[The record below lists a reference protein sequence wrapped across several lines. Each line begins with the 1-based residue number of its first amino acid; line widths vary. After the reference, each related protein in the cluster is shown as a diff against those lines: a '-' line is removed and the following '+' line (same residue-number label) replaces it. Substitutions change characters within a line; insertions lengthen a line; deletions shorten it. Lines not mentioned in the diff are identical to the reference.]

1 MAAKVPSRPS
11 GMPGGVT
18 GVFCG
23 MILSMTGYGKAEAHI
38 GARKY
43 TVEIRSLNGK
53 GLDLSVRMPSRF
65 RPHEMDLRKQV
76 AKSVGRGKSDLLIHF
91 ESDASDVR
99 HEVNTGL
106 VDQLTPLFEAN
117 GVPASHV
124 EGRLQ
129 QFQSAL
135 RFPDVVSSTK
145 DTLEEGEWEALRDL
159 VSAASEQFIAYRT
172 QEGAVL
178 EADFRQRVGTI
189 EGLRGELKPLL
200 EARSERTRSRLREH
214 LEADLPR
221 DRVDENRFEHELI
234 FYMEKLDVT
243 EELVRRE
250 ANCGYFLEML
260 DADSGQ
266 GKKLGFIAQEI
277 GREINTLGS
286 NCQDARM
293 PRLVVQIGVQMRAL
307 EAGAVAVGRHAGH
320 AVS

>member
-76 AKSVGRGKSDLLIHF
+76 GQAVGRGKSDLLIHF

-106 VDQLTPLFEAN
+106 VQQYVDQLTPLFEAN

-135 RFPDVVSSTK
+135 RFPDVVSATK

-159 VSAASEQFIAYRT
+159 VSSASEQFIAYRT

-189 EGLRGELKPLL
+189 EALRGELKPLL

-243 EELVRRE
+243 EELVRLE
-250 ANCGYFLEML
+250 ANCAYFLEML

-286 NCQDARM
+286 KCQDAGM
-293 PRLVVQIGVQMRAL
+293 QRLVVQMKDELEKIKEQVLNAL
-307 EAGAVAVGRHAGH
+307 
-320 AVS
+320 

>member
-1 MAAKVPSRPS
+1 MAAKVPFRPR

-65 RPHEMDLRKQV
+65 RPHEMELRKQV
-76 AKSVGRGKSDLLIHF
+76 GKAVGRGKSDLLIHF

-106 VDQLTPLFEAN
+106 VQQYVDQLTPLFEAN
-117 GVPASHV
+117 GVPAGHM

-135 RFPDVVSSTK
+135 RFPDVVSATK
-145 DTLEEGEWEALRDL
+145 DTLEEGEWAALRAL
-159 VSAASEQFIAYRT
+159 VSSASEQFIAYRT

-178 EADFRQRVGTI
+178 EADFRQRVGAI
-189 EGLRGELKPLL
+189 ESLRCELKPLL

-243 EELVRRE
+243 EELVRLE
-250 ANCGYFLEML
+250 ANCAYFLEML

-286 NCQDARM
+286 KCQDAGM
-293 PRLVVQIGVQMRAL
+293 QRLVVQMKDELEKIKEQVLNAL
-307 EAGAVAVGRHAGH
+307 
-320 AVS
+320 

>member
-1 MAAKVPSRPS
+1 MATKVPSRPS

-76 AKSVGRGKSDLLIHF
+76 GQAVGRGKSDLLIHF

-106 VDQLTPLFEAN
+106 VQQYVDQLTPLFEAN

-129 QFQSAL
+129 QFESAL
-135 RFPDVVSSTK
+135 RFPDVVSATK
-145 DTLEEGEWEALRDL
+145 DTLEEGEWEALRAL
-159 VSAASEQFIAYRT
+159 VSSASEQFIAYRT

-178 EADFRQRVGTI
+178 EADFRQRVGAI
-189 EGLRGELKPLL
+189 ESLRGELKPLL

-243 EELVRRE
+243 EELVRLE
-250 ANCGYFLEML
+250 ANCAYFLEML
-260 DADSGQ
+260 DADAGQ

-286 NCQDARM
+286 KCQDAGM
-293 PRLVVQIGVQMRAL
+293 QRLVVQMKDELEKIKEQVLNAL
-307 EAGAVAVGRHAGH
+307 
-320 AVS
+320 